1 MDDPGRCSRSQAA
14 NWPPGSESGCGMN
27 QEQILKIVRDV
38 VDERCDCNYDGVCKW
53 HEVYDEICFRVTG
66 HWPKGEERR

>member
-1 MDDPGRCSRSQAA
+1 
-14 NWPPGSESGCGMN
+14 MN